1 MEAVCL
7 VAAGAVEMDVEVVV
21 VLTGRMT
28 EFIAHAV
35 SAVFKHMHKV
45 SFPENGERTEN
56 TALVYRLQP
65 CLKFRQ

>member
-7 VAAGAVEMDVEVVV
+7 VAACAVEMDVEVVV
-21 VLTGRMT
+21 VLPGSMA

-45 SFPENGERTEN
+45 SFPENGERAEN